1 MSKSYKTKII
11 ELTEKL
17 KDVPKDSM
25 KLWKNTQNSGTY
37 TLLYEINGKRKRHS
51 LFTKDKQQATRT
63 MAELGCGIHYGDG
76 EHAAIIALHEANLDR
91 STRERTWQQ
100 VYEDSVDG
108 GIGASTLATANS
120 AWSGKEIDK
129 IRNREV
135 IKTTAQD
142 LLSVFKVLPKS
153 KQSRLVTV
161 YNHARDNNW
170 LINNLVS
177 PNQWKKYRKA
187 SKKDTA
193 AITEEHHLALLAAV
207 DNQLTSYYKMR
218 DVKNEF
224 EWGGWANMSPDRWEE
239 MGNFLKLLWELGASQ
254 RDARE
259 LTTDKINFSQ
269 GRIIFQRKKWRKH
282 GVLVERDPIR
292 FPMSAKCKQI
302 IKPLYK
308 KAKAAES
315 KHIFPLLSQLTTQN
329 FCRFFTHLRERAG
342 IPKRVPCVDGI
353 PKRIIPH
360 SYRYHFAQECVVSG
374 ATKREA
380 QLMLGQNS
388 SMVNAAYSREDE
400 LMVKPLDEIAAE
412 RGSKIIRIPVAA

>member
-1 MSKSYKTKII
+1 MRKSYKTKII
-11 ELTEKL
+11 ELTETL

-63 MAELGCGIHYGDG
+63 VAELGCGIRYSDS
-76 EHAAIIALHEANLDR
+76 EHATIIAVHEANLDR
-91 STRERTWQQ
+91 ITRQRTWQQ
-100 VYEDSVDG
+100 VFEDSIDG
-108 GIGASTLATANS
+108 GMGANSIATANS
-120 AWSGKEIDK
+120 AWTGKEIDK
-129 IRNREV
+129 IRNMKV
-135 IKTTAQD
+135 IKTTAND

-177 PNQWKKYRKA
+177 PNQWRKYRKA

-193 AITEEHHLALLAAV
+193 AITEEHHLALLGAV
-207 DNQLTSYYKMR
+207 DKQLASYYKMR

-224 EWGGWANMSPDRWEE
+224 EWGGWANMDFERWEE
-239 MGNFLKLLWELGASQ
+239 MRSLLRLLWELGASQ

-282 GVLVERDPIR
+282 GVLAEREPIR
-292 FPMSAKCKQI
+292 FPMSAECKRI
-302 IKPLYK
+302 LKPLYK
-308 KAKAAES
+308 KAKATKS
-315 KHIFPLLSQLTTQN
+315 KYIFPKLSQLNTQG
-329 FCRFFTHLRERAG
+329 FCRVFTRLRERAG
-342 IPKRVPCVDGI
+342 IPKRVPCIDGI
-353 PKRIIPH
+353 SKRLILH
-360 SYRYHFAQECVVSG
+360 SYRYRFAQECVVSG

-388 SMVNAAYSREDE
+388 SMVNAAYSREEE
-400 LMVKPLDEIAAE
+400 LMVKPLDEIARE
-412 RGSKIIRIPVAA
+412 RGDNIIRIPVAA